1 MAFTHLTT
9 LRVALSLWFNNAILF
24 PNAPIDGYVYKR
36 ENRLACQIHTL
47 LPPSLK
53 ELEIQFMWPDVV
65 FAKRA
70 NYHAQ
75 FPTTPA
81 RIQIKGCEWFMDLL
95 QHGNELPALE
105 RLSLVE
111 VVDVY
116 DRQNDTLLPR
126 AVTEENVREKY
137 TVRHRMWCSWRLIM
151 RVWSWRSSFCGSEG
165 DINPDIA
172 GCIPSGFSE

>member
-9 LRVALSLWFNNAILF
+9 LRVASSLWFNNAIFF
-24 PNAPIDGYVYKR
+24 PDAPIDGYVYKR
-36 ENRLACQIHTL
+36 ENRLACQIYTL

-53 ELEIQFMWPDVV
+53 ELEIQFMWPHVV

-95 QHGNELPALE
+95 QHGNELPALV

-126 AVTEENVREKY
+126 GVTEENVREKY
-137 TVRHRMWCSWRLIM
+137 TPPDVVQL
-151 RVWSWRSSFCGSEG
+151 VWSWRSSFCGSEG
-165 DINPDIA
+165 EINPDIA